1 MVMIESV
8 TMGSLAHELDIRPG
22 DALLCINDRVTN
34 DLVDVYRAL
43 AADDLVLEVLRDDEV
58 LQLACSKMPEEDL
71 GLVVE
76 HPQPMECGNQCLFCF
91 VHQLPKGLRRSLYVK
106 DEDYRFSWLYGSYVT
121 LTNLSEQD
129 LQRIEQE
136 RLSPLYISVHATD
149 TRVRD
154 RLLGCKA
161 PAILPLLQRLAQAQ
175 ITLHCQIV
183 LCPGIN
189 DGDVLKQTLDDLAS
203 LFPQVASVAVVP
215 VGLTRHRSR
224 LPLLV
229 PVTKADA
236 AVCLDLIESCQ
247 RQFLDNY
254 AQRLIFA
261 ADEFYLLAQR
271 EFPSIDAYEDLP
283 QWENGVGMLPLF
295 RVQAEEVLL
304 EAETLE
310 LTSAVLVTG
319 QSFKEE
325 LAVFAERL
333 SLRTDVNI
341 EVIAV
346 DNQLFGATVTVAG
359 LVTGRDLI
367 NQLRAV
373 VNGRGV
379 LIPDVM
385 VTQDPPVFLD
395 DITIDEL
402 QRELKV
408 PVEVVEASAWGV
420 LEGLERLTDGDNVIR
435 C

>member
-215 VGLTRHRSR
+215 VGLTRHRSG
-224 LPLLV
+224 LPLLA

-236 AVCLDLIESCQ
+236 TACLDLIESYQ

-254 AQRLIFA
+254 AQRQIFA